1 MARQDRRRQIM
12 RAAEQLFTSRRFHEI
27 TTDEVARA
35 AGVGKGTMYRYFRD
49 KDDLFFQTATAGFD
63 ELCDLVRQP
72 VAGDAAFA
80 EQLRST
86 CRRICKF
93 FDGRRQLFRMMQ
105 AEDFRLAI
113 SKGAVC
119 GRWMEHRKH
128 LVAAVA
134 DIVRRGVAEGQ
145 IRRDVP
151 PEALASFLLGML
163 RTRARDLEDAPRPVR
178 RLETLIELFCRG
190 AGARPQA
197 WRGDG
202 SRRARRAGGRRGIRV
217 QRLGGPRTRGAAGR
231 ERT

>member
-12 RAAEQLFTSRRFHEI
+12 RAAEELFTSRRFHEI

-86 CRRICKF
+86 CRRICEF
-93 FDGRRQLFRMMQ
+93 FDARRQLFRMMQ
-105 AEDFRLAI
+105 AEDFRMAI

-119 GRWMEHRKH
+119 DRWMEHRKK

-134 DIVRRGVAEGQ
+134 DIIRRGVAEGQ

-178 RLETLIELFCRG
+178 RLETLMDLFCRG
-190 AGARPQA
+190 AGAGPPGAGGR
-197 WRGDG
+197 
-202 SRRARRAGGRRGIRV
+202 SARRAGGRRGIRV
-217 QRLGGPRTRGAAGR
+217 QRLGGSRTRGAAGR